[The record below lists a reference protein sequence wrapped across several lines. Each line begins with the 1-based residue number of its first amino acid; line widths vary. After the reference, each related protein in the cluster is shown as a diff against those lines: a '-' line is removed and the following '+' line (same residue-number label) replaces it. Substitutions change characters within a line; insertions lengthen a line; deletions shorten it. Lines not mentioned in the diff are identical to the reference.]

1 MHERFVSGVGVSR
14 SRLIYTAIVLV
25 VAFDLANWTG
35 YSLIVDISSHQQPY
49 DYRTAQPER
58 FQMYLTTTDLLAVM
72 IALVVSVTL
81 VITSAV
87 ANARLTRSVQEYRA
101 AYLDIKRQASK

>member
-1 MHERFVSGVGVSR
+1 MPLLQLVGFR
-14 SRLIYTAIVLV
+14 PL
-25 VAFDLANWTG
+25 
-35 YSLIVDISSHQQPY
+35 
-49 DYRTAQPER
+49 PER
-58 FQMYLTTTDLLAVM
+58 FQMYLQATDLLAIT

-101 AYLDIKRQASK
+101 AYLDMKRQAGK